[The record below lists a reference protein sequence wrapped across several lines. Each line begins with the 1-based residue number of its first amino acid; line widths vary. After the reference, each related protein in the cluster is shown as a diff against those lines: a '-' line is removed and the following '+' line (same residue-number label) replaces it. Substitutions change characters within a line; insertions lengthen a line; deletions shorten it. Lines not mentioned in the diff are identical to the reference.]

1 MVRITAHYIIFV
13 HAVLFTF
20 TIYRGETFCHVY
32 SHLGEVCSLIPSNV
46 RVMAVTATASR
57 EATRTITKTLAMKPL
72 HTISVTPSKPNIS
85 YVVVHKDSMRE
96 LVSQIAVKLKE
107 KELCRTIVYCNRS
120 KDVYEMYS
128 LFGRA
133 RCKLY

>member
-1 MVRITAHYIIFV
+1 
-13 HAVLFTF
+13 
-20 TIYRGETFCHVY
+20 
-32 SHLGEVCSLIPSNV
+32 
-46 RVMAVTATASR
+46 MAVTATASR